1 MKRELL
7 TQLLTDRA
15 AKQPTA
21 LATVLTSGEQWL
33 VYAEDNTDTK
43 LDSEILTAI
52 RHRLAANRSGVIESA
67 IGKLFVQIFNPPL
80 RMIIVGAVHIAQ
92 ALVPMA
98 RLTGYDVTV
107 IDPRRAWT
115 TDSRFPDVTISE
127 EWPDEALQALDP
139 DSRTAIITL
148 SHDPKLDDPALHI
161 ALRSP
166 AFYIG
171 SLGSRKTHAGRLQRL
186 REAGFT
192 EADTVRIHGPIG
204 LNLGAKSPAEI
215 AISIVAQV
223 TQVLH
228 KVEAS

>member
-7 TQLLTDRA
+7 TQLLADRR
-15 AKQPTA
+15 AKRPTA
-21 LATVLTSGEQWL
+21 LATVLASGEQCL
-33 VYAEDNTDTK
+33 VYPEDNTETV
-43 LDSEILTAI
+43 LDGEILTAI
-52 RHRLAANRSGVIESA
+52 RQKLTDNRSGIIESTV
-67 IGKLFVQIFNPPL
+67 GKLFVQVFNPSL

-98 RLTGYDVTV
+98 RLTGYDVAV

-115 TDSRFPDVTISE
+115 TDSRFPDVAISE

-139 DSRTAIITL
+139 DNRTAIITL
-148 SHDPKLDDPALHI
+148 SHDPKLDDPALHV

-171 SLGSRKTHAGRLQRL
+171 SLGSRKTHASRLQRL
-186 REAGFT
+186 GEAGFS
-192 EADTVRIHGPIG
+192 EADVARIHGPIG
-204 LNLGAKSPAEI
+204 LHLGAKSPAEI